1 VSEPRKRTKV
11 QHVIRMVLGIS
22 LFRFLS
28 ELGYVVPSH
37 SFENMEASLIRGFRP
52 LPEAKI
58 SKLTGIQYE
67 GYKLLIASEPCNCRI
82 SLGMVPNPGGKHT
95 SEETR

>member
-1 VSEPRKRTKV
+1 
-11 QHVIRMVLGIS
+11 MVLGIS
-22 LFRFLS
+22 LFHFLS

-37 SFENMEASLIRGFRP
+37 SFENMEASLIRGFRR

-82 SLGMVPNPGGKHT
+82 SLGMVPNRSVVGDWVVCGRHRLL
-95 SEETR
+95 SVDVGLFLV